1 MAEPR
6 WLTEADVVDALDLQQ
21 AIEAVRRLLAAADAG
36 RASNMPK
43 GHLSWGGGHG
53 LHATGAESEEVG
65 LVAAKVWAHTGG
77 GATPLLAVWDRESG
91 AMVALIEAFA
101 LGQMRTAAV
110 SAVATDALAIP
121 DASIAAIVGAGKQA
135 LAQAAA
141 LAAARVLTELRVWN
155 RTPEAAESLAAAAR
169 DAGFAGA
176 VVVVPTAVAAA
187 EDADVI
193 TTVTRSRVALLA
205 AADLAPHAHVN
216 GIGALSPERRELAD
230 DVATGAATVVADDPG
245 AAAVLAVELAGVAD
259 IIPLSAVVAD
269 PSRRT
274 TGRSVFKAMGTGLAD
289 LAVGAAALANAVELG
304 LGHPVPTPERRAPRL
319 TIGARS

>member
-1 MAEPR
+1 
-6 WLTEADVVDALDLQQ
+6 
-21 AIEAVRRLLAAADAG
+21 
-36 RASNMPK
+36 
-43 GHLSWGGGHG
+43 
-53 LHATGAESEEVG
+53 
-65 LVAAKVWAHTGG
+65 
-77 GATPLLAVWDRESG
+77 
-91 AMVALIEAFA
+91 
-101 LGQMRTAAV
+101 
-110 SAVATDALAIP
+110 IP

-187 EDADVI
+187 EDADVV

-216 GIGALSPERRELAD
+216 GIGAISPERRELAD

-274 TGRSVFKAMGTGLAD
+274 TG
-289 LAVGAAALANAVELG
+289 
-304 LGHPVPTPERRAPRL
+304 
-319 TIGARS
+319 